1 MIICKQCNRQEQHL
15 HLPGRRGIGSRRE
28 NKEQHVIEV
37 SHACC
42 HGSPLKQTCRKPR
55 GNQSRSPTLR
65 TKHVKQ
71 LFSLSVPVRGLLEG
85 RRTAVRKM
93 ITAGVFF
100 SPLCPVEACPRISKS
115 CLPSGPGAFCSR
127 PPHGHRLPGKYNS
140 PENGRDVQP

>member
-37 SHACC
+37 SHAYC
-42 HGSPLKQTCRKPR
+42 HASPLKQTCRKPR

-65 TKHVKQ
+65 TKHVKH
-71 LFSLSVPVRGLLEG
+71 LFEG

-100 SPLCPVEACPRISKS
+100 SPLCPVEACLRISKS
-115 CLPSGPGAFCSR
+115 RLPSGPGAFCSR
-127 PPHGHRLPGKYNS
+127 PPHRHRLPGKS
-140 PENGRDVQP
+140 IPRKMAVA